1 MKGNT
6 VAILFLA
13 AVFSLVPYA
22 ASAQLP
28 PSLEMEFDFEG
39 MGNSIVNSP
48 VIYSGDIYD
57 GDQLV
62 VGGTWWIRLDDS
74 TWPPVSAPQARWDY
88 IFNTYFHYDP
98 GTFSWTAIFDEMT
111 LPTKPTW
118 QITHPVNGIMGGTLV
133 VAVQYTDWDMD
144 GVLDIGERTFAM
156 YSGTLIVMKYGTGMF
171 AGYCGEGSYNGA
183 LNNGDPA
190 NWANDSVEG
199 HCTLLLEDCA
209 VGTRA
214 ITWSGVKEL
223 FR

>member
-13 AVFSLVPYA
+13 MLVWLVPYG
-22 ASAQLP
+22 ASARLQS
-28 PSLEMEFDFEG
+28 SLEMEFDFEG

-48 VIYSGDIYD
+48 VIYAGDIYD
-57 GDQLV
+57 GDPLLT
-62 VGGTWWIRLDDS
+62 GASWWIRLDDS
-74 TWPPVSAPQARWDY
+74 TWPPLSNPQARWDY
-88 IFNTYFHYDP
+88 IFSNYFHYDA
-98 GTFSWTAIFDEMT
+98 GTYSWTAIFDEVS

-118 QITHPVNGIMGGTLV
+118 QINHPVNGMMSGTLV
-133 VAVQYTDWDMD
+133 VAVQYTDWNANH
-144 GVLDIGERTFAM
+144 VLDIEERTLAL

-190 NWANDSVEG
+190 NWDDDFVEG
-199 HCTLLLEDCA
+199 HCTLLLKNCSI
-209 VGTRA
+209 GTRA